1 MFCMG
6 VDHLKPSF
14 NPISI
19 VLMHMNDLFDLEFS
33 TVAELVKRLKVAD
46 EERLVSL
53 FRTLAEDLA
62 RKNGADVY
70 VFDNS
75 SDTFGSFISSP

>member
-1 MFCMG
+1 MG
-6 VDHLKPSF
+6 VDHLKPFF
-14 NPISI
+14 NPIYI
-19 VLMHMNDLFDLEFS
+19 VLMQHDHFDLEFS

-53 FRTLAEDLA
+53 FQTLAEELA
-62 RKNGADVY
+62 RKKGADVY